1 MKSIP
6 FAIFL
11 LFLAKTCDAPKKNSE
26 LNEET
31 FQEANQIKNAQ
42 PGQSTGVS
50 FKIHELYGEAVTN
63 QQPTLHFEPEKK
75 VISGNSGCNSY
86 SAGFSKEGENYSF
99 EYPMATK
106 IFCEGDVENN
116 FFKALREIAT
126 LEQEDNMLIAK
137 SMAGVIILKGKAIEK

>member
-11 LFLAKTCDAPKKNSE
+11 LFLAKTCNAPKKNSA
-26 LNEET
+26 LNKET
-31 FQEANQIKNAQ
+31 FQEINQTKHTP
-42 PGQSTGVS
+42 PGQSTNVS
-50 FKIHELYGEAVTN
+50 FKIHELYGEAITN
-63 QQPTLHFEPEKK
+63 QQPTLYFEPEKK

-116 FFKALREIAT
+116 FFKALREIVN
-126 LEQEDNMLIAK
+126 LQQENNMLIAK
-137 SMAGVIILKGKAIEK
+137 NVAGAIILKGKAIEK